1 MINKT
6 QLIKEVFY
14 SEDNVIKLIHH
25 LHKIPEIALKEVKTS
40 AFIRSILEE
49 NNIPYRCVDTGTIVD
64 FDSDGSRARIALRAD
79 IDGLRI
85 TENTNLEYSS
95 EHFGMMH
102 ACGHDCNAAMLLASA
117 IIIKKHEEDLPGPVR
132 LIFQPAEEASGGA
145 EKMIEAG
152 CLEDVAS
159 IYCLHMNAHR
169 QVGQFAT
176 KAGIIHASSDG
187 FIARIIGKKA
197 HASSPEAGID
207 AIVATS
213 AIIQSLQSLISREIG
228 AFSNAVLTIGKIKGG
243 TARNIVCGEVEFEGT
258 LRTHNPQLRNYLKER
273 ITDMIKTLAHSYKA
287 DAYIEFVQSYC
298 PCFNDEEATNSAI
311 SMVKDLFGNESIDIL
326 ERGTMGGEDFG
337 FYEQLVPGCKLH
349 LGTGCSEDIHTS
361 TFRINEETLKYGVG
375 FFCGLSFL

>member
-1 MINKT
+1 MKNLRLLDAAKAIFDETVDIRRDIHRNPEIGRKEIRT
-6 QLIKEVFY
+6 TSLIKEKLQEYGVDEIQ
-14 SEDNVIKLIHH
+14 SPMPTGAVALIKGA
-25 LHKIPEIALKEVKTS
+25 KGEGP
-40 AFIRSILEE
+40 
-49 NNIPYRCVDTGTIVD
+49 CVAI
-64 FDSDGSRARIALRAD
+64 RAD
-79 IDGLRI
+79 IDALPVEEQTGLPF
-85 TENTNLEYSS
+85 SS
-95 EHFGMMH
+95 QIPGMMH

-311 SMVKDLFGNESIDIL
+311 SMVKDKEGFEYPVINKRLCVRYYKCIDVCQYKAIKCDD
-326 ERGTMGGEDFG
+326 E
-337 FYEQLVPGCKLH
+337 
-349 LGTGCSEDIHTS
+349 
-361 TFRINEETLKYGVG
+361 
-375 FFCGLSFL
+375 